1 MAIDY
6 PYPGDPDPEPEELS
20 GNNADGS
27 GLDSSGLSNT
37 PPPTTT
43 SSSSSTT
50 SSSSTSVD
58 GVRDAEVNIEA
69 DVVKIEGEVEGLE
82 NENPAQDPAQD
93 GGQGGDQ
100 GTPKASL
107 PATGLG
113 AAGPLTVDSVGDYL
127 EDHDPEEWAVIDE
140 ADRERAER
148 LYADIKKRESDNSA
162 EGRQA
167 ARDAKAKERQDKI
180 AAGKAA
186 GDAKKARMAAR
197 DADDAD
203 DAPDADDAADAAD
216 ADDADDA
223 DGLIADIAAKK
234 LGEIGV
240 EGLSGETGPAG
251 VSDSLTPIG
260 PLATPEQLAA
270 QPLIDFGTGGT
281 SSYDVPGQTSNASED
296 AVVKATDSV
305 ATATAAIVNIL
316 DSFAATINMLSDRVT
331 LIDNQLDA
339 ESDPDG
345 G

>member
-1 MAIDY
+1 MAKDY
-6 PYPGDPDPEPEELS
+6 PYPGDTDPEPEKLS

-37 PPPTTT
+37 PPPPTT

-82 NENPAQDPAQD
+82 NENPAQG

-100 GTPKASL
+100 GGGQGTPEASL

-140 ADRERAER
+140 AGRERAER
-148 LYADIKKRESDNSA
+148 ILADIRKREFDNSA

-167 ARDAKAKERQDKI
+167 ARDAKAEERREKI

-186 GDAKKARMAAR
+186 GADKKARMAAP
-197 DADDAD
+197 
-203 DAPDADDAADAAD
+203 APDADADAID

-223 DGLIADIAAKK
+223 DAA
-234 LGEIGV
+234 LAALVTDESGVDGV

-260 PLATPEQLAA
+260 PLATPEQLEA
-270 QPLIDFGTGGT
+270 QPLVDFGTGGT

-316 DSFAATINMLSDRVT
+316 DSFATTINMLSDRVT
-331 LIDNQLDA
+331 LIDEQLDA